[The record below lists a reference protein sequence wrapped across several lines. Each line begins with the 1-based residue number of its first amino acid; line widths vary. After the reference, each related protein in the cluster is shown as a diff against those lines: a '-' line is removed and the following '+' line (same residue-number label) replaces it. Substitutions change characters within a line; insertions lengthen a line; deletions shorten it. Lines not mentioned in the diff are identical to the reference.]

1 MNGPEPILV
10 PEQVPEQV
18 SEQVRQPVRQPVSDR
33 LLLRRYASDRDLD
46 AFHLL
51 VQRHQGDLL
60 RLAHGLLGEATAAED
75 AVQEA
80 FLRLIREV
88 ETILAKAAGD
98 SLGGWLCTVCRNH
111 CLDLL
116 RRRQVVRFF
125 SLGTHDPEPPPVGDG
140 VDAAPVWRAV
150 RGLPAMERAAV
161 LLRYRDGLAY
171 ADIAERLGKSVTH
184 VGLLLHQAIGRLRQC
199 PSLRE
204 GV

>member
-1 MNGPEPILV
+1 MSEA
-10 PEQVPEQV
+10 PEQVRE
-18 SEQVRQPVRQPVSDR
+18 PVSDR
-33 LLLRRYASDRDLD
+33 LLLRRYGADRDLD

-60 RLAHGLLGEATAAED
+60 RLAHGLLGEASAAED
-75 AVQEA
+75 AVQES

-88 ETILAKAAGD
+88 EVLIARPVGEG
-98 SLGGWLCTVCRNH
+98 LGGWLCTVCRNH

-125 SLGTHDPEPPPVGDG
+125 SLGAHEPEPPGEAAG
-140 VDAAPVWRAV
+140 VDGAPVWRAV
-150 RGLPAMERAAV
+150 HGLPALERAAV

-184 VGLLLHQAIGRLRQC
+184 VGLLLHQAIGRLRRC
-199 PSLRE
+199 PALRE